1 MSVFRRWYCRC
12 SGEPRELN
20 YERVLEDET
29 LGEPFCDRCGATPS
43 SDPRHTITFKDEE
56 DYED

>member
-1 MSVFRRWYCRC
+1 M
-12 SGEPRELN
+12 ELN

-43 SDPRHTITFKDEE
+43 SDPKHTITFRDEE

>member
-1 MSVFRRWYCRC
+1 MSVFRRWYCSC

-29 LGEPFCDRCGATPS
+29 LGEPFCDLCGATPS
-43 SDPRHTITFKDEE
+43 SDPKHTIAFRDEE